1 MQRKYKKKVTI
12 SPIVDFQINTLNTPF
27 LIIVESPSKCEKIE
41 KFLGFQYKCISSK
54 GHIRYLGKV
63 GSSKTNYAATFEIEE
78 EKRTHVEFMRKII
91 NQFDP
96 KNIFLATDDDR
107 EGEAIAWHICEVFSL
122 NTDTTKRIIFHEMT
136 KEALIK
142 SVEHPI
148 LLRMNIVKAQ
158 QTRQILDRII
168 GFKISPFLTKLLV
181 HDNNDFLSAG
191 RCQTPALRLV
201 YDNCLV
207 NQHKSVIKLEY
218 EVMGTFFSHPSTLKM
233 KLHENAKSESM
244 CLQFLE
250 LSKLHAHI
258 LSVQKSTNRYINA
271 PRPFNTSSLLQ
282 SASSLVNCSPKQTMS
297 YCQELYQEGHITYM
311 RTDSTKYAKPFLQK
325 MEEFLSKAYGLKYC
339 GNQDLLENKNTS
351 DPHEAIRITDI
362 STTQVEGDVKKKA
375 IYKLIFVRTFESCMS
390 PFEYTSTT
398 INISAP
404 LNNTY
409 DHDIET
415 GIFLGWKRLKIT
427 EKDFAEDQQQ
437 KNDLCNYIKNLSQK
451 QIQYSKIEG
460 VVVNANNKS
469 HFTEAGLIKKMEDLG
484 IGRPSTFSILIE
496 TIQTRKYVAKMDIE
510 GDIHTSNEYSLDKF
524 HNLSTTVVTKTFGG
538 EKNKLLIDDLG
549 KQVICVLLDHFS
561 ALFAYDYTKQMEDA
575 LDDLIQNYEKSGFD
589 IIFQCEK
596 QIKEC
601 MQPLQDKMKQTY
613 KIDDNSFV
621 VFGKNGAYIKYENST
636 KTSSIKPNIEIDFE
650 KLTNKMYSLDELIE
664 LKDESLG
671 IYENEPLLLK
681 KGKYGPYVQ
690 WGTNV
695 KNLRSIC
702 PKNKSLEN
710 LSFDQICAYLNAI
723 NTSSILRQIGPDANI
738 QNGKY
743 GPYIYYKTEEMKKPK
758 FFPLKSFRNGF
769 MTCDISIIL
778 DWLKTQHNVA
788 L

>member
-1 MQRKYKKKVTI
+1 MQHKYKKKVTL
-12 SPIVDFQINTLNTPF
+12 SSFQVNTLNTPF

-41 KFLGFQYKCISSK
+41 KYLGFQYKCISSK
-54 GHIRYLGKV
+54 GHIRYIAKV
-63 GSSKTNYAATFEIEE
+63 GSSKSKYAATFEIEE
-78 EKRTHVEFMRKII
+78 EKQTHVEFMRKII

-96 KNIFLATDDDR
+96 NNIFLATDDDR

-122 NTDTTKRIIFHEMT
+122 NTNTTKRIIFHEMT

-142 SVEHPI
+142 SVENPI
-148 LLRMNIVKAQ
+148 RLRMNIIKAQ

-181 HDNNDFLSAG
+181 HDNTDFLSAG

-201 YDNCLV
+201 YDNCLL
-207 NQHKSVIKLEY
+207 NQHKSATKLEY
-218 EVMGTFFSHPSTLKM
+218 EVTGSFFSHPSTLKM
-233 KLHENAKSESM
+233 KLHENAKSEPM

-258 LSVQKSTNRYINA
+258 LSVQKSTNKYRNA
-271 PRPFNTSSLLQ
+271 PLPFNTSSLLQ
-282 SASSLVNCSPKQTMS
+282 SASSLANCSPKQTML
-297 YCQELYQEGHITYM
+297 YCQELYQEGYITYM

-325 MEEFLSKAYGLKYC
+325 MGDFLSKTYGQQYF

-375 IYKLIFVRTFESCMS
+375 IYKLIFVRTFESCMAS
-390 PFEYTSTT
+390 FEFTSTMV
-398 INISAP
+398 NISAP
-404 LNNTY
+404 LNNQY
-409 DHDIET
+409 EYDIEM
-415 GIFLGWKRLKIT
+415 GLFLGWKRLKIT
-427 EKDFAEDQQQ
+427 EKEFAEDQQQ
-437 KNDLCNYIKNLSQK
+437 KNDLCGYIKNLAFK
-451 QIQYSKIEG
+451 QIQYSKIECA
-460 VVVNANNKS
+460 VVNTNNKV
-469 HFTEAGLIKKMEDLG
+469 HFTEAGLIQKMEDLG
-484 IGRPSTFSILIE
+484 IGRPSTFSTLIE

-510 GDIHTSNEYSLDKF
+510 GDSHMCNEYSLDKF
-524 HNLSTTVVTKTFGG
+524 HNLSTFSVTKTFGG

-561 ALFAYDYTKQMEDA
+561 SLFAYDYTKQMEEA
-575 LDDLIQNYEKSGFD
+575 LDELIQNTDKSGFD
-589 IIFQCEK
+589 IIFQCEQ
-596 QIKEC
+596 QIKDC
-601 MQPLQDKMKQTY
+601 MKPLQDKMKQTY

-621 VFGKNGAYIKYENST
+621 VFGKNGAYIKYEDSY

-650 KLTNKMYSLDELIE
+650 KLKNNLYSLDELIE

-671 IYENEPLLLK
+671 IYENEPLFLK

-690 WGTNV
+690 WGSNI
-695 KNLRSIC
+695 KNLKSIC

-710 LSFDQICAYLNAI
+710 ISFGQICAYLTAV
-723 NTSSILRQIGPDANI
+723 NTSSILRQLGPDANI

-743 GPYIYYKTEEMKKPK
+743 GPYVYYKTEEMKKPQ
-758 FFPLKSFRNGF
+758 FFPLKSFRAGF
-769 MTCDISIIL
+769 MTCDISTL
-778 DWLKTQHNVA
+778 SDWLKTQHNVT
-788 L
+788 LL